1 MKKYRAESLD
11 ALRGFAIFMMV
22 LSGSICAE
30 VLPAWMSH
38 AQVPPGQGFVPTV
51 PGITWVDLVFPF
63 FLFSMGAAF
72 PFSTGSRLE
81 RGANRIRM
89 CLNAL
94 WRGAK
99 LAFFAIFIANV
110 NPWAL
115 SHAAETPQTPFMWI
129 MTLLAFVLLFPMFL
143 RLPGKPSRVIRMSVQ
158 FGGIIAGIA
167 QMWLL
172 SLYYDKP
179 FDIFRSNIII
189 LVLANMAVFGTVIY
203 ILTFKKPLARI
214 AVLPPLMAIL
224 LCSDADGSWQQEVF
238 NWSPAPW
245 LYRFMFLKYLFIII
259 PGTIAGEYLRKWI
272 KGNPD
277 LAISPS
283 TRRNLP
289 TATVLIIAVAL
300 LVVNLVCLFGRHLVL
315 NLFISSIL
323 VIASVIVARRLP
335 DDRNVI
341 FSLVKAGG
349 YILITGLFF
358 EAFQGA
364 IRKDPST
371 FSYYFVTAG
380 LAFHCLAAFVII
392 CDIYK
397 WHRAAAPLTMSGKNP
412 MIAYVATSMFTMPI
426 LNLCHIGD
434 FYTIGIFTQSP
445 LLGFIHGFVLTS
457 IACLIAMFFTR
468 IKWFWRT

>member
-22 LSGSICAE
+22 LSGAICAE

-38 AQVPPGQGFVPTV
+38 AQVPPGQGFVPAI

-72 PFSTGSRLE
+72 PFSTGLRLE
-81 RGANRIRM
+81 RGERRLRLS
-89 CLNAL
+89 LNAL
-94 WRGAK
+94 WRGIK

-115 SHAAETPQTPFMWI
+115 SHAAETPETPFMWA
-129 MTLLAFVLLFPMFL
+129 MTLLAFALLFPMFL
-143 RLPGKPSRVIRMSVQ
+143 RLPGRPSRAVRIAVQ
-158 FGGIIAGIA
+158 AGGIIAGIA

-172 SLYYDKP
+172 SLYYGKP
-179 FDIFRSNIII
+179 FDLYRSNIII
-189 LVLANMAVFGTVIY
+189 LVLANMAVFGTIIY

-224 LCSDADGSWQQEVF
+224 LCSDADGSWQQAVF

-272 KGNPD
+272 TGAGATSAARKD
-277 LAISPS
+277 Y
-283 TRRNLP
+283 P
-289 TATVLIIAVAL
+289 TALILIIAVAL

-315 NLFISSIL
+315 NLFVSSAL
-323 VIASVIVARRLP
+323 VIAAVVIGSRLP
-335 DDRNVI
+335 DDRSVI
-341 FSLVKAGG
+341 LNLVKAGG
-349 YILITGLFF
+349 YLLVTGLFF

-380 LAFHCLAAFVII
+380 LAFYCLAAFVIT

-397 WHRAAAPLTMSGKNP
+397 WHKALAPLTMSGKNP
-412 MIAYVATSMFTMPI
+412 MIAYVATSMFTLP
-426 LNLCHIGD
+426 LLDLCHIGD
-434 FYTIGIFTQSP
+434 NFVRAYFAQTP
-445 LLGFIHGFVLTS
+445 LLGFVHGFVLTA
-457 IACLIAMFFTR
+457 IACMIAMFFTR